1 METTGGKLHEA
12 YYESILHGRP
22 LFLYYFDG
30 AAALPLP
37 SGARRGGYRTGAR
50 YT

>member
-12 YYESILHGRP
+12 YSESILHARP
-22 LFLYYFDG
+22 LFLYFFDG
-30 AAALPLP
+30 AAALPFP
-37 SGARRGGYRTGAR
+37 SGVRRGDYRTGAR